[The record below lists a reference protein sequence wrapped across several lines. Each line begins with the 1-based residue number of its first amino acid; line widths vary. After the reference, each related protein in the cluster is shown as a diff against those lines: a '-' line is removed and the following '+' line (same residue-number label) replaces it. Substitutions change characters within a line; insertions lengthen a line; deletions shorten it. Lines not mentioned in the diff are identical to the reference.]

1 MWNKLLEKSKFIKL
15 NNIYKKRSKARFSVD
30 LKLREEDPVLLPD
43 WTEASGSRLQ
53 SLPQRAGFS
62 ERSQAS

>member
-43 WTEASGSRLQ
+43 WTEASGSQLQ